1 MYNYILFDLDGTVSD
16 TGEGIYNG
24 VKYALE
30 KYGITENNKTT
41 LNNFIGPPLVD
52 SFMKYYSF
60 SKEKALQA
68 VEYYREFYKSKG
80 IYQNTLYN
88 GISELI
94 KTLKQQGKKVILAT
108 SKPQP
113 FAEII
118 LKQYDLLKFF
128 DCVVGAT
135 FDDSLNYK
143 SDVIRV
149 ALENSGVTDKSMA
162 IMIGDRHYDI
172 EGAKENNIDSIGV
185 IYGYGDLEELKN
197 ADANY
202 IAENTQDILNIINEN

>member
-1 MYNYILFDLDGTVSD
+1 MYNYILFDLDGTITD
-16 TGEGIYNG
+16 TGEGIYSG
-24 VKYALE
+24 VIYALE

-118 LKQYDLLKFF
+118 LKQYDLLKYF

-172 EGAKENNIDSIGV
+172 KGAKENNIDSIGV

>member
-1 MYNYILFDLDGTVSD
+1 MYQYILFDLDGTITDS
-16 TGEGIYNG
+16 GKGIFNG
-24 VKYALE
+24 VIYALE
-30 KYGITENNKTT
+30 KFGIKETDQTV
-41 LNNFIGPPLVD
+41 LNSFIGPPLVD
-52 SFMKYYSF
+52 SFMKNYSF
-60 SKEKALQA
+60 SNQKALKA
-68 VEYYREFYKSKG
+68 VEFYREFYRSDG
-80 IYQNTLYN
+80 IYQNTLYK

-113 FAEII
+113 FAENI
-118 LKQYDLLKFF
+118 LKQYDLLKYF

-135 FDDSLNYK
+135 FDGSLNYK

>member
-30 KYGITENNKTT
+30 KYGITENNETT
-41 LNNFIGPPLVD
+41 LNGFIGPPLVD

-60 SKEKALQA
+60 SQEKALQA

-80 IYQNTLYN
+80 IYQNTLYE
-88 GISELI
+88 GISNLI
-94 KTLKQQGKKVILAT
+94 KTLKQQGKTVILAT
-108 SKPQP
+108 SKPQF

-118 LKQYDLLKFF
+118 LKQYDLLKYF

>member
-1 MYNYILFDLDGTVSD
+1 MYQYILFDLDGTITDS
-16 TGEGIYNG
+16 GKGIFNG
-24 VKYALE
+24 VIYALE
-30 KYGITENNKTT
+30 KFGIKETDQTV
-41 LNNFIGPPLVD
+41 LNSFIGPPLVD
-52 SFMKYYSF
+52 SFMKNYSF
-60 SKEKALQA
+60 SNQKALKA
-68 VEYYREFYKSKG
+68 VEFYREFYRSDG
-80 IYQNTLYN
+80 IYQNTLYK

-113 FAEII
+113 FAENI
-118 LKQYDLLKFF
+118 LKQYDLLKYF

-135 FDDSLNYK
+135 FDGSLNYK

-197 ADANY
+197 AGADY
-202 IAENTQDILNIINEN
+202 IAENTKDILKIINEN

>member
-1 MYNYILFDLDGTVSD
+1 MYNYILFDLDGTITD

-24 VKYALE
+24 VIYALG

-118 LKQYDLLKFF
+118 LKQYDLLKYF